1 MKRIFTLSLALVL
14 MLPLLLSAAAVL
26 ASPAPA
32 LSSITAAFTATPFY
46 VGTAEG
52 SLKITAT
59 PANGDPAN
67 LPDAYVLAWGNADGP
82 LADYSFFEPIPC
94 TGEVTSYL
102 TGEAT
107 VVPNTADR
115 MLVYPV
121 YDGERASTPA
131 TAYLPI
137 EFFTYDWGSPI
148 TSFAVASDIHINI
161 SNYENYNDHFKA
173 LLADAKATMPNAS
186 AIIFNGDI
194 ADWGRE
200 SEYKLFR
207 QFLEEADLPFPFYTN
222 FGNHDS
228 RVFVSPEKLPDY
240 YSEEDVNQ
248 TATDLFKRYAN
259 ADPMEDIYFT
269 VETEEVNIIFFA
281 SSETHRLHEYLYL
294 NEENLTWLKNTL
306 ASVTANGKKT
316 FLLFHQPLANT
327 VSGTFYPED
336 ANINE
341 ESQVRKV
348 RLGAEVAAD
357 SDLFNILVGY
367 PDVVVFTS
375 HSHRDLATSKTLKLR
390 DEFPYMLNT
399 ASTAYISRGDGEHY
413 NGAQA
418 LYVYVYGDKIVVR
431 ARDVLAGKWIP
442 EAQFA
447 LDYGMEFAGE
457 MGPVPEPP
465 ANDPPAGD
473 PPAKGGCG
481 GILTTATLPLSVAA
495 FGTALLLKKKRR

>member
-14 MLPLLLSAAAVL
+14 LLPLLLSASAVL
-26 ASPAPA
+26 ASPAPV

-121 YDGERASTPA
+121 YDGERESTPA

-148 TSFAVASDIHINI
+148 TSFGVASDIHINEN
-161 SNYENYNDHFKA
+161 NYENYNDHFKA
-173 LLADAKATMPNAS
+173 LLADLKATLPSCS
-186 AIIFNGDI
+186 ALYINGDI
-194 ADWGRE
+194 ADYGKE
-200 SEYKLFR
+200 VEYQMYR
-207 QFLEEADLPFPFYTN
+207 QFIDEAALSFPVYAN
-222 FGNHDS
+222 YGNHDS
-228 RVFVSPEKLPDY
+228 RNPNTPDY
-240 YSEEDVNQ
+240 FKQHANPFVMDEMWYTLE
-248 TATDLFKRYAN
+248 TDDAN
-259 ADPMEDIYFT
+259 F
-269 VETEEVNIIFFA
+269 IFFV

-294 NEENLTWLKNTL
+294 TEENLTWLEETL
-306 ASVTANGKKT
+306 ATLTANGKKT
-316 FLLFHQPLANT
+316 FLMFHQPLMNT
-327 VSGTFYPED
+327 VEGSFSDQITNFDQIPMGEIGY
-336 ANINE
+336 
-341 ESQVRKV
+341 VRKV

-357 SDLFNILVGY
+357 NDLSGILLSY
-367 PDVVVFTS
+367 PDVVVFSS
-375 HSHRDLATSKTLKLR
+375 HTHRSLASNRTLRLR
-390 DEFPYMLNT
+390 DDLPYMLNT
-399 ASTAYISRGDGEHY
+399 AATAYISRGDGVRY
-413 NGAQA
+413 NEAQA
-418 LYVYVYGDKIVVR
+418 LYVDVYEDKIVVR

-457 MGPVPEPP
+457 MGPVPTPP
-465 ANDPPAGD
+465 PVDNDPPVND

-481 GILTTATLPLSVAA
+481 GILSTATLPLSLASLGAA
-495 FGTALLLKKKRR
+495 ILLKKKKH